1 MAQATVQLIGM
12 AEVQQQVAGLDE
24 SMFANAKKEFNKS
37 AFIVKG
43 QMANRSRNGP
53 LHART
58 GELARSWRSKVY
70 GNTLE
75 TLGSEV
81 FSTSPYALIHEKG
94 GTIRAKNAYKG
105 LQGGPYLNIP
115 SSQNQTAAGV
125 MRITPREAFNQGA
138 NIIALNNSPK
148 AKFMVLL
155 NGQPMFWLVKEVT
168 IQAKLGLETTAQA
181 EVPTLLSRLTAG
193 INGAWNA
200 ST

>member
-1 MAQATVQLIGM
+1 MTQATVQLIGM
-12 AEVQQQVAGLDE
+12 EQVQQQVAGLDD
-24 SMFANAKKEFNKS
+24 SMFESAKKEFNKS

-43 QMANRSRNGP
+43 KMANRSRNGP

-125 MRITPREAFNQGA
+125 TRMTPREAFNAGA
-138 NIIALNNSPK
+138 NIIPLNNAPK
-148 AKFMVLL
+148 AKFMILL
-155 NGQPMFWLVKEVT
+155 NGQPMYWLVKEVT
-168 IQAKLGLETTAQA
+168 IPAKLGLETTARD
-181 EVPTLLSRLTAG
+181 EVQPLLARLTAG

-200 ST
+200 GT